1 MSHRIEMIEETVSRL
16 LLGFHWLKLTQSSY
30 VSGFTDVISETE
42 QRACQFCQK
51 VLGSEFGRSL
61 FMLDPSEF
69 GMARLSVPSW
79 GNIAMLFFCLS
90 CMSEHADQ
98 SSIKQKLL
106 L

>member
-42 QRACQFCQK
+42 QRACQK

-79 GNIAMLFFCLS
+79 GKIAILFFC
-90 CMSEHADQ
+90 Q
-98 SSIKQKLL
+98 SVVRR
-106 L
+106 